1 MKIKDILQVI
11 ESFAPIAL
19 QESYD
24 NAGLIIGNPES
35 PVKAALLCIDVTET
49 VIEEAKSLGANLII
63 AHHPLIFTGLKKING
78 SDMVQRCVIQAI
90 KHDIAIYAV
99 HTNIDNVINGVN
111 GKIADKIRLTNRK
124 ILQPKSGMLVKLIT
138 FVPKLHVQRV
148 REAIFEAG
156 GGQIGNYDA
165 CSFNAE
171 GYGSFRPNEEAKPFV
186 GKSHQIH
193 YEDETKIEIILP
205 AYLQHRAIA
214 ALIQAHPYE
223 EPAFDVI
230 PLLNAHKEI
239 GSGIIGELV
248 KPEKA
253 RDFLQRIKDI
263 FDVKVVRHTALIN
276 KNIHKVAVCGG
287 AGSFLLGE
295 AIRVGADI
303 FISGD
308 FKYHEFF
315 KAEDRIIIADLG
327 HFETEQFTKD
337 LLFEIIQNKLP
348 TFALHISKIN
358 TNPIL
363 YL

>member
-1 MKIKDILQVI
+1 MKIKNIIQVI

-24 NAGLIIGNPES
+24 NAGLIIGNSES
-35 PVKAALLCIDVTET
+35 PVQAALLCLDVTEA
-49 VIEEAKSLGANLII
+49 VIEEAKALGANLII

-78 SDMVQRCVIQAI
+78 NDMVQRCVIQAI

-111 GKIADKIRLTNRK
+111 GKIADKIGLTNRK

-165 CSFNAE
+165 CSFNVE
-171 GYGSFRPNEEAKPFV
+171 GYGSFRPNEKAKPFV
-186 GKSHQIH
+186 GKLHQIH
-193 YEDETKIEIILP
+193 YEDETKIEVILP
-205 AYLQHRAIA
+205 VYLQHRAIT

-239 GSGIIGELV
+239 GSGIVGELM
-248 KPEKA
+248 KPEKTK
-253 RDFLQRIKDI
+253 DFLQRMKNV
-263 FDVKVVRHTALIN
+263 FDVKIIKHTALIN
-276 KNIHKVAVCGG
+276 ENIQKVAVCGG
-287 AGSFLLGE
+287 AGSFLLEE
-295 AIRVGADI
+295 AIRAGADI

-315 KAEDRIIIADLG
+315 KAEDKIIIADLG

-358 TNPIL
+358 TNPIF